1 MRWILLLLTVF
12 LGGGSLAIDA
22 RDYKSA
28 YDLLRNGLC
37 ALRITCLLP
46 ADMIYPADWQREV
59 QSRLERSREVL
70 IIGDVQSFQ
79 PVIRYLDAWLR
90 TTDPQR
96 QQQRPQVFA
105 VVPQEQVVWFRGWT
119 ENREL
124 ASFVKVAASSNENE
138 PLGVVGRTGLPLL
151 ILDNQVVYMPS
162 WWQLEGP
169 VVRQVLTWGRLLVDQ
184 IRNAQQRKE
193 EVK

>member
-1 MRWILLLLTVF
+1 
-12 LGGGSLAIDA
+12 
-22 RDYKSA
+22 
-28 YDLLRNGLC
+28 
-37 ALRITCLLP
+37 
-46 ADMIYPADWQREV
+46 
-59 QSRLERSREVL
+59 
-70 IIGDVQSFQ
+70 VQSFQ

-119 ENREL
+119 EDREL
-124 ASFVKVAASSNENE
+124 ARFVKVAASSNENE